1 MADRALFH
9 EEVPAASG
17 LELEVR
23 RGFLADAD
31 LQFPA
36 LLEETPWA
44 QDAIVVFGRQRPIPR
59 LEAWYGDPG
68 RSYTYSGRRLE
79 PLQWT
84 PRLAELRDRCAAAV
98 GEAFDS
104 VLVNRYRNGD
114 DAVGWHSDDE
124 PELGHHPVIAS
135 LSLGATRRFRLR
147 RRDGHHDPVT
157 LDLEHGDLLVMR
169 GTTQELWEHCLTRTA
184 RPVGE
189 RVNLTFRRIVGP
201 SQAGGR
207 G

>member
-1 MADRALFH
+1 MAERALFH
-9 EEVPAASG
+9 DGLPSAPG
-17 LELEVR
+17 LEVEVH
-23 RGFLADAD
+23 RGFLVDAD
-31 LQFPA
+31 EQFPA
-36 LLEETPWA
+36 LLEETPWSR
-44 QDAIVVFGRQRPIPR
+44 DAIVVFGQERPIPR
-59 LEAWYGDPG
+59 MEAWYGDPG

-147 RRDGHHDPVT
+147 RRDDHHDPVT

-189 RVNLTFRRIVGP
+189 RVNRTFRRIVGP

>member
-1 MADRALFH
+1 MAERALFH
-9 EEVPAASG
+9 DEIPSSPG
-17 LELEVR
+17 LEVEVH
-23 RGFLADAD
+23 RGFLVDAD
-31 LQFPA
+31 EQFPA

-44 QDAIVVFGRQRPIPR
+44 RDAIVVFGEKRPIPR
-59 LEAWYGDPG
+59 MEAWYGDPG
-68 RSYTYSGRRLE
+68 RTYTYSERRLE
-79 PLQWT
+79 PLPWT
-84 PRLAELRDRCAAAV
+84 SRLAELRDRCATTV

-124 PELGHHPVIAS
+124 PELGNCPVIAS

-147 RRDGHHDPVT
+147 RRDGHHGPVA
-157 LDLEHGDLLVMR
+157 LNLEHGDLLVMR
-169 GTTQELWEHCLTRTA
+169 GSTQALWQHCLARTS

-189 RVNLTFRRIVGP
+189 RVNLTFRRIIGP
-201 SQAGGR
+201 SPPEAR